1 MQEVALNPDRET
13 LSWSDCDDYDQY
25 VNDELKDS
33 RSAKWA
39 ALVARLAGFPLEGKV
54 VLDLGCGPG
63 FFPCVLGA
71 EGAKVYGID
80 TSENMLACARAN
92 VEKRDVDAT
101 MLYMD
106 AESLSFSESSFDL
119 VVTRNVTWTL
129 QNPVA
134 AYRECLKVLKPGGKL
149 LMFDANWHHEF
160 YSKPVAQKVRDN
172 EAAYFQKTGMRTSVC
187 TNDKPYY
194 DSLPLSSVV
203 RPAWDA
209 DVLAQ
214 VGFDGITVIEDVGGE
229 VYLDWEY
236 ELYGA
241 SPLFG
246 VVAEKPVAPS
256 GSCEAF
262 DVLEATRS
270 YWNERSNTFGLDGSI
285 DKWGDLIQQKLLQ
298 RGIVSPWI
306 LDAGCGTGAM
316 ALTLASR
323 GYRVCGV
330 DFSQGMLFHARMNA
344 KRQGLEI
351 PLVLGCVDRLPFV
364 HESFDVVVSRNVL
377 SNLAVAKEALESWHK
392 ALKPGGCLIYFDS
405 PWWNYLHDGNLDAKR
420 ELAYGTGSSP
430 IFNVLEELAKD
441 MDISSAQRPSWDV
454 AALSSLGFD
463 IEVVE
468 DVSTRVWDEEE
479 QRRYQFAP
487 QFMVVARKRAWRGRV
502 R

>member
-1 MQEVALNPDRET
+1 M
-13 LSWSDCDDYDQY
+13 
-25 VNDELKDS
+25 
-33 RSAKWA
+33 
-39 ALVARLAGFPLEGKV
+39 
-54 VLDLGCGPG
+54 
-63 FFPCVLGA
+63 
-71 EGAKVYGID
+71 
-80 TSENMLACARAN
+80 
-92 VEKRDVDAT
+92 
-101 MLYMD
+101 
-106 AESLSFSESSFDL
+106 
-119 VVTRNVTWTL
+119 
-129 QNPVA
+129 
-134 AYRECLKVLKPGGKL
+134 
-149 LMFDANWHHEF
+149 
-160 YSKPVAQKVRDN
+160 
-172 EAAYFQKTGMRTSVC
+172 C

-209 DVLAQ
+209 DALAQ
-214 VGFDGITVIEDVGGE
+214 VGFGGITVIEDAGKE

-241 SPLFG
+241 SPLFA
-246 VVAEKPVAPS
+246 VVAEKPVVAAG
-256 GSCEAF
+256 GSEAF
-262 DVLEATRS
+262 NVLEATRD

-298 RGIVSPWI
+298 RGVTSPWI

-330 DFSQGMLFHARMNA
+330 DFSQGMLLHARMNA
-344 KRQGLEI
+344 KHQGLEI
-351 PLVLGCVDRLPFV
+351 PLVLGCVDQLPFV
-364 HESFDVVVSRNVL
+364 SETFDVVVSRNVL

-392 ALKPGGCLIYFDS
+392 TLKPGGYLIYFDS

-441 MDISSAQRPSWDV
+441 MDISSVQRPSWDV
-454 AALSSLGFD
+454 AVLSSLGFD

-468 DVSTRVWDEEE
+468 GVSDRVWNEEE

-487 QFMVVARKRAWRGRV
+487 QFMVVARKRAWKGRA

>member
-1 MQEVALNPDRET
+1 MQEAALDPDYES
-13 LSWSDCDDYDQY
+13 LSWSDSDDYDQY
-25 VNDELKDS
+25 VNEELADS
-33 RSAKWA
+33 RSAKWV
-39 ALVARLAGFPLEGKV
+39 ALVSRLAGCSLEGKT

-63 FFPCVLGA
+63 FFPCTLGA

-80 TSENMLACARAN
+80 TSDNMLACARAN
-92 VEKRDVDAT
+92 AEKRGVNAV
-101 MLYMD
+101 MLHMD
-106 AESLSFSESSFDL
+106 AESLSFPEATFDL

-129 QNPVA
+129 PNPVA

-149 LMFDANWHHEF
+149 LVFDANWHHEF
-160 YSKPVAQKVRDN
+160 YSEAVAQKVREN
-172 EAAYFQKTGMRTSVC
+172 EAAYYRETGIHTAVC

-209 DVLAQ
+209 DALMQ
-214 VGFDGITVIEDVGGE
+214 VGFDGITVIEDAGKE

-241 SPLFG
+241 SPLFA
-246 VVAEKPVAPS
+246 VAAEKPVAAVE
-256 GSCEAF
+256 GNEAF
-262 DVLEATRS
+262 NVLKATRD

-298 RGIVSPWI
+298 RGVTSPWV

-330 DFSQGMLFHARMNA
+330 DFSQGMLLHARMNA
-344 KRQGLEI
+344 KHQGLEI
-351 PLVLGCVDRLPFV
+351 PLVLGCVDQLPFV
-364 HESFDVVVSRNVL
+364 SETFDVVVSRNVL
-377 SNLAVAKEALESWHK
+377 SNLAVAKEALESWRD
-392 ALKPGGCLIYFDS
+392 ALRPGGYLVYFDS
-405 PWWNYLHDGNLDAKR
+405 SWWHYLHEESLDAKR
-420 ELAYGTGSSP
+420 ALAYGTGSSP

-441 MDISSAQRPSWDV
+441 MPIAAADRPAWDV
-454 AALSSLGFD
+454 MALRSLGF
-463 IEVVE
+463 EVEAVE
-468 DVSTRVWDEEE
+468 DVSSRVWTAEE
-479 QRRYQFAP
+479 QQRYEFAP
-487 QFMVVARKRAWRGRV
+487 QFMVVARKPV

>member
-1 MQEVALNPDRET
+1 MQEAALDPNYES
-13 LSWSDCDDYDQY
+13 LSWSDSDDYDQY
-25 VNDELKDS
+25 VNEELEDS
-33 RSAKWA
+33 RSAKWVG
-39 ALVARLAGFPLEGKV
+39 LVSRLAGCSLEGKT

-63 FFPCVLGA
+63 FFPCALGA

-80 TSENMLACARAN
+80 TSDNMLACARAN
-92 VEKRDVDAT
+92 AEKHGVDAV
-101 MLYMD
+101 MLHMD
-106 AESLSFSESSFDL
+106 AESLSFPEATFDL
-119 VVTRNVTWTL
+119 IVTRNVTWTL
-129 QNPVA
+129 PNPVA
-134 AYRECLKVLKPGGKL
+134 AYRECLKVLRPGGKL
-149 LMFDANWHHEF
+149 LVFDANWHHEF
-160 YSKPVAQKVRDN
+160 YSEAVAQKVREN
-172 EAAYFQKTGMRTSVC
+172 EAAYYRKTGIRTAVC

-209 DVLAQ
+209 DALAQ
-214 VGFDGITVIEDVGGE
+214 VGFGGITVIEDAGKE

-241 SPLFG
+241 SPLFA
-246 VVAEKPVAPS
+246 VVAEKPVAAAG
-256 GSCEAF
+256 GSEAF
-262 DVLEATRS
+262 NVLEATRD

-298 RGIVSPWI
+298 RGVTSPWI

-330 DFSQGMLFHARMNA
+330 DFSQGMLLHARMNA
-344 KRQGLEI
+344 KHQGLEI
-351 PLVLGCVDRLPFV
+351 PLVLGCVDQLPFV
-364 HESFDVVVSRNVL
+364 SETFDVVVSRNVL

-392 ALKPGGCLIYFDS
+392 ALKPSGYLIYFDS

-441 MDISSAQRPSWDV
+441 MDISSVQRPSWDV
-454 AALSSLGFD
+454 AVLSSLGFD

-468 DVSTRVWDEEE
+468 GVSDRVWNEEE

-487 QFMVVARKRAWRGRV
+487 QFMVVARKRAWKGRA